1 MSNDNCG
8 QSPYFAYEIADTWGI
23 ILVAL
28 PSILQGRNSFPHFP
42 GGETDCQRSRN
53 VHSVISGLRGGA
65 YNWTPESRADG
76 VPATHVA
83 IMLTHFTHEREMQ
96 IHHDLLPT
104 LESRTFCKPNTFLQ
118 KSHLTWPELICEQNL
133 TWTDMKLIILLT
145 YATYYH

>member
-1 MSNDNCG
+1 MNNDNSG
-8 QSPYFAYEIADTWGI
+8 QSPYFAYQIADTWGI

-28 PSILQGRNSFPHFP
+28 PSILQGRNSFPRFP

-53 VHSVISGLRGGA
+53 VHSVISGLSGRA
-65 YNWTPESRADG
+65 DNPTPESRADG

-83 IMLTHFTHEREMQ
+83 IMLTHFTHEREIQ

>member
-1 MSNDNCG
+1 MNNDNCG
-8 QSPYFAYEIADTWGI
+8 QSSYFAYQIADTWGI

-28 PSILQGRNSFPHFP
+28 PAILQGRNSLPRFP

-53 VHSVISGLRGGA
+53 VHSVISGLSGRA
-65 YNWTPESRADG
+65 DNRAPESRADG
-76 VPATHVA
+76 VPTTHIA

-104 LESRTFCKPNTFLQ
+104 LESKTFCKPNTFLQ

-145 YATYYH
+145 YATYYD